1 MLPLLDYSTKKAQ
14 MLREYH
20 AQLEPQLAQGDPWE
34 DAHIWAILTG
44 EVDVLIRDT
53 LELYTDVVR
62 TDEFHHYEARTHA
75 QYPYAQMEEQIE
87 ALFHKV
93 RDLLVKES
101 ALATQLAHH
110 GYPPK
115 GQADL
120 VACLRAVDVLLADE
134 SPIYT
139 SEPFQAVL
147 QQSLDDIKA
156 SRLVEMTPEQL

>member
-34 DAHIWAILTG
+34 DAHRWAVLTG
-44 EVDVLIRDT
+44 EVDVLLRDT
-53 LELYTDVVR
+53 LQLYRDVVR
-62 TDEFHHYEARTHA
+62 TDEFHHYEARAHA

-115 GQADL
+115 GAADVAQCLQAL
-120 VACLRAVDVLLADE
+120 DVLLADE

-139 SEPFQAVL
+139 SESFQAVL
-147 QQSLDDIKA
+147 QHSLDDSKA
-156 SRLVEMTPEQL
+156 GRVVEMPPEQL